1 MKSIIQLWY
10 KELAEDAVK
19 FQEQAQRVS
28 LWDNQLR
35 ENQRNLEG
43 VVEGVHKLMAGQ
55 QDLKSACESIEAYQ
69 SDLEVELGNILA
81 DLDLEIEKLQLQ
93 ETTDDDLERE
103 TTYKLAEDLNESLG
117 QMEASL
123 KKIVNELNMNSEVTP
138 GDDSNPVEKVMINN
152 YTFI

>member
-1 MKSIIQLWY
+1 
-10 KELAEDAVK
+10 
-19 FQEQAQRVS
+19 
-28 LWDNQLR
+28 
-35 ENQRNLEG
+35 
-43 VVEGVHKLMAGQ
+43 
-55 QDLKSACESIEAYQ
+55 
-69 SDLEVELGNILA
+69 
-81 DLDLEIEKLQLQ
+81 LEIEKLQLQ